1 MSARWNTIVSLV
13 LGVLATILFV
23 AVLAGFNVPFAEGGM
38 TSFIALAVIA
48 AATCANNALSA
59 TRFGLTSSAYW
70 TQPLSII
77 GILLGTIALIL
88 IVLTLA
94 GIIGYTTGF
103 IVLGVVVFLKVKLK
117 ILQNAV
123 LR

>member
-77 GILLGTIALIL
+77 GIVLGTIALIL